1 MGGSLRTDD
10 GKPATSVFLRRITM
24 FDRLSDKQ
32 CFQLLV
38 FIVGMLAV
46 PVLLG
51 SWAIA
56 EWFFGEE
63 LLGLISL
70 SFLGYMAYRVFQ
82 EINPD
87 ND

>member
-1 MGGSLRTDD
+1 
-10 GKPATSVFLRRITM
+10 M
-24 FDRLSDKQ
+24 FNKLTDKQ

-38 FIVGMLAV
+38 FVVGILSV

-51 SWAIA
+51 SWAIIK
-56 EWFFGEE
+56 WFFGEE

-70 SFLGYMAYRVFQ
+70 GFLGYMSYRVFQ

>member
-1 MGGSLRTDD
+1 
-10 GKPATSVFLRRITM
+10 M
-24 FDRLSDKQ
+24 FNKLSDKQ
-32 CFQLLV
+32 CFQLLAC
-38 FIVGMLAV
+38 IVIIIAIPGMLAFV
-46 PVLLG
+46 AL
-51 SWAIA
+51 A

-70 SFLGYMAYRVFQ
+70 GFLGYMVYRVFQ

>member
-1 MGGSLRTDD
+1 
-10 GKPATSVFLRRITM
+10 M
-24 FDRLSDKQ
+24 FDRLTDKQ

-38 FIVGMLAV
+38 FIAGILAV
-46 PVLLG
+46 PAMLG
-51 SWAIA
+51 SLAVA

-70 SFLGYMAYRVFQ
+70 GFLGYMVYRVLH